1 MDGLDN
7 PFWTSLATVHRA
19 HAIAIDNV
27 LRFPADLAPFIA
39 IAEPGPIS
47 EAALADLRG
56 PIYLLGPRP
65 TLPVGYHLEDLGVIT
80 QMVCD
85 ERPPIPDGPPI
96 RSLTDHEPIRTL
108 AALVYPHFFRHRTAE
123 LGRYH
128 GIGDLEAM
136 IGERMALP
144 GLREVSAVCTHPD
157 HTGRG
162 LARRLLAFASNA
174 IFDAGEQPF
183 LQVSPTNTRAI
194 ALYERNGYR
203 KTRDLPFF
211 SVRR

>member
-7 PFWTSLATVHRA
+7 PFWTTLTTVHRA
-19 HAIAIDNV
+19 YAVAFDGG
-27 LRFPADLAPFIA
+27 LRFAKDIAPFAA
-39 IAEPGPIS
+39 IAEPGPIG
-47 EAALADLRG
+47 ALDE
-56 PIYLLGPRP
+56 PTFFLGPRP
-65 TLPVGYHLEDLGVIT
+65 IVPPGYRLEDLGLIT

-85 ERPPIPDGPPI
+85 ARQVLPDGPPI
-96 RSLTDHEPIRTL
+96 RALSDHEPIRAL
-108 AALVYPHFFRHRTAE
+108 AALVYPHFFRQRTAE

-162 LARRLLAFASNA
+162 LARRLLAFATNA

-194 ALYERNGYR
+194 ELYERNGYR